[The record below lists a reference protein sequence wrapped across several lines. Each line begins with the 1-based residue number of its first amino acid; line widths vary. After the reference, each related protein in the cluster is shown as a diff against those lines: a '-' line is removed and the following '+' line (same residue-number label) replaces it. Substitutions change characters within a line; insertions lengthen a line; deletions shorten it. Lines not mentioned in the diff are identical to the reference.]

1 MATEGARVR
10 VDDAEFRK
18 LFDRAA
24 SEGVD
29 MRALFEDVGAYV
41 VMSTQRRFEAEAGP
55 GAKKWAPFAKSTL
68 RRMSPKRKPPKLL
81 RDRNRLYSSIVA
93 QATGDKALVGTNLAY
108 AALHQFGGDVTQP
121 PRTQTVAFRFA
132 KEGAGRKFDKDG
144 NVVRVGSKL
153 RFAKASTRAKSAWR
167 KDVEYGAR
175 TFTVPARPYLG
186 IDEADKWEILAIV
199 AEHAKRAIGA
209 EGAP

>member
-10 VDDAEFRK
+10 VDDTEFRK
-18 LFDRAA
+18 LFDKAA
-24 SEGVD
+24 ADGVD
-29 MRALFEDVGAYV
+29 MRALFEDIGAHV

-68 RRMSPKRKPPKLL
+68 RNMPASRKPPKLL
-81 RDRNRLYSSIVA
+81 RDRNRLYSSIVS
-93 QATGDKALVGTNLAY
+93 QAFGDKALVGTNLAY
-108 AALHQFGGDVTQP
+108 AALHQFGGEVTQP
-121 PRTQTVAFRFA
+121 ARTQTVTFRMA

-144 NVVRVGSKL
+144 NVIRYGSRL
-153 RFAKASTRAKSAWR
+153 RFAKASTRAKSAR
-167 KDVEYGAR
+167 REEIGYGAR

-199 AEHAKRAIGA
+199 ADHTRRATGA
-209 EGAP
+209 EGRP